1 MKNVT
6 LNDIV
11 KATGGVFHGDAAAL
25 NIPVTSVVRDNR
37 EAGEGSLFAAFVG
50 ERSDGNDYI
59 EAARTAG
66 AVAALGSRPE
76 KAGAL
81 PYIEVADSGKALG
94 DIGRWYRGLFRGPV
108 IGVSGSVGKTTAKEM
123 IAAVLKQKFSVLMT
137 EKNLNNDL
145 GVPLTVCRLDD
156 SFDVA
161 VIEMGISDFG
171 EMDYLA
177 GISRPDIGMI
187 TNCGHAHLEA
197 LGDRRGVLRAKTEM
211 MAHIPAGGLA
221 LLNGDDDLLRDY
233 LPPTGVR
240 RRLFGT
246 EGNSDV
252 QAVDIENGPEGCAC
266 TIAGC
271 RLSTIYQ
278 GRHLVYSMLPAYAI
292 GKELGMSDAEIARG
306 VAAFAPL
313 AGRGN
318 IVKGPRC
325 TVIDHTYNA
334 NPSSTKAALASLAA
348 MSGRKVAVL
357 GDMYELGE
365 DSRELHRAVGQ
376 NGREAAELV
385 IAVGELARDIQAG
398 AGADCPWFPTVDE
411 AIAALDTLIR
421 PGDTVLVKASN
432 AMKLG
437 RIVQALQELA

>member
-1 MKNVT
+1 MKNVS

-11 KATGGVFHGDAAAL
+11 RAVGGVYHGDPAAL
-25 NIPVTSVVRDNR
+25 DRPVTSVVRDNR
-37 EAGEGSLFAAFVG
+37 EAGPGSLFAAFVG
-50 ERSDGNDYI
+50 ERSDGNDFI
-59 EAARTAG
+59 PAAAAAG

-76 KAGAL
+76 KAQGC
-81 PYIEVADSGKALG
+81 PYIQVADCGRALG
-94 DIGRWYRGLFRGPV
+94 DLGRWYRGRFQGPV
-108 IGVSGSVGKTTAKEM
+108 VGISGSVGKTTAKEM
-123 IAAVLKQKFSVLMT
+123 IAAVLKEKYSVLMT

-177 GISRPDIGMI
+177 GISRPDIGVL

-233 LPPTGVR
+233 LPPTGVGR
-240 RRLFGT
+240 LLFGT
-246 EGNSDV
+246 AENSDYR
-252 QAVDIENGPEGCAC
+252 ATDIVNGPAGCAC
-266 TIAGC
+266 TVQGC
-271 RLSTIYQ
+271 RLSSEYQ

-292 GKELGMSDAEIARG
+292 GKKLGLSDAEIARG

-313 AGRGN
+313 PGRGN
-318 IVKGPRC
+318 IVHGSRC

-334 NPSSTKAALASLAA
+334 NPSSTRAALAALSPQP
-348 MSGRKVAVL
+348 GRRVAIL

-365 DSRELHRAVGQ
+365 DSALLHREVG
-376 NGREAAELV
+376 RIAAGQADLV
-385 IAVGELARDIQAG
+385 IAVGELARDIREGAG
-398 AGADCPWFPTVDE
+398 AGSLWFATVDE
-411 AIAALDTLIR
+411 AIAALPSFIHT
-421 PGDTVLVKASN
+421 GDTVLVKASN
-432 AMKLG
+432 AMRLN
-437 RIVQALQELA
+437 RIVQALGEL

>member
-11 KATGGVFHGDAAAL
+11 EVTGGVYHGDPAAL
-25 NIPVTSVVRDNR
+25 ERQVTSLVRDNR
-37 EAGEGSLFAAFVG
+37 EAEAGSLFAAFVG

-59 EAARTAG
+59 PAAVAAG
-66 AVAALGSRPE
+66 AVAAMGQHPE
-76 KAGAL
+76 KAAGF
-81 PYIEVADSGKALG
+81 PYIQVADPGKALG
-94 DIGRWYRGLFRGPV
+94 DIGRWYRGRFSGPV
-108 IGVSGSVGKTTAKEM
+108 IGISGSVGKTTAKEM
-123 IAAVLKQKFSVLMT
+123 ISSVLKQKYSVLMT

-145 GVPLTVCRLDD
+145 GVPLTVSRLDD

-233 LPPTGVR
+233 LPPAGVR

-246 EGNSDV
+246 EANCEV
-252 QAVDIENGPEGCAC
+252 IAEDIYTGPEGCAC
-266 TIAGC
+266 TVNGC
-271 RLSTIYQ
+271 RLASIYQ

-292 GKELGMSDAEIARG
+292 GKELGLTDDEIAQG

-318 IVKGPRC
+318 IVKGSRC

-334 NPSSTKAALASLAA
+334 NPSSTRAALDSLAPMA
-348 MSGRKVAVL
+348 GRRVAIL

-365 DSRELHRAVGQ
+365 DSVQLHQGVGKYAS
-376 NGREAAELV
+376 ECADLV
-385 IAVGELARDIQAG
+385 IAVGELGRDIAKG
-398 AGADCPWFPTVDE
+398 AKGPWFATVED
-411 AIAALDTLIR
+411 AISAMPSFIQT
-421 PGDTVLVKASN
+421 GDTVLVKASN

-437 RIVQALQELA
+437 RIVEALKEL

>member
-11 KATGGVFHGDAAAL
+11 KACGGVFHGDAAAL
-25 NIPVTSVVRDNR
+25 SLPVTSVVRDNR
-37 EAGEGSLFAAFVG
+37 EAAPGSLFAAFVG

-59 EAARTAG
+59 GAARAAG

-76 KAGAL
+76 KAGEF

-94 DIGRWYRGLFRGPV
+94 DIGRWYRGSFHGPV
-108 IGVSGSVGKTTAKEM
+108 IGISGSVGKTTAKEM
-123 IAAVLKQKFSVLMT
+123 IAVVLKERFSVLMT

-156 SFDVA
+156 SYDVA
-161 VIEMGISDFG
+161 VVEMGISDFG

-177 GISRPDIGMI
+177 GISRPDIGVL

-197 LGDRRGVLRAKTEM
+197 LGDRRGVLKAKTEM

-233 LPPTGVR
+233 LPPAGVR
-240 RRLFGT
+240 RTLFGT
-246 EGNSDV
+246 EKNADV
-252 QAVDIENGPEGCAC
+252 RAVDIYNGPKGCAC
-266 TIAGC
+266 TVGGC
-271 RLSTIYQ
+271 RLSSVYQ
-278 GRHLVYSMLPAYAI
+278 GQHLVYSMLPAYAI
-292 GKELGMSDAEIARG
+292 GKELGMSDDEIAKG
-306 VAAFAPL
+306 VAAFTPL

-318 IVKGPRC
+318 IVRGSRC

-334 NPSSTKAALASLAA
+334 NPSSTRAALASLSAV
-348 MSGRKVAVL
+348 SGRKVAVL

-365 DSRELHRAVGQ
+365 DSRELHREVGR
-376 NGREAAELV
+376 NGKETADLV
-385 IAVGELARDIQAG
+385 IAVGELAEDIRAG
-398 AGADCPWFPTVDE
+398 AGAGCPWFPTVEE
-411 AIAALDTLIR
+411 AIEALDTLIR

-432 AMKLG
+432 AMKLS

>member
-6 LNDIV
+6 LKDIV
-11 KATGGVFHGDAAAL
+11 EVTGGVYHGDPAAL
-25 NIPVTSVVRDNR
+25 EQQVTSMVRDNR
-37 EAGEGSLFAAFVG
+37 EAESGSLFAAFVG

-59 EAARTAG
+59 PAAVAAG
-66 AVAALGSRPE
+66 AVAAMGQRPE
-76 KAGAL
+76 KAAGF
-81 PYIEVADSGKALG
+81 PYIQVADPGKALG
-94 DIGRWYRGLFRGPV
+94 DIGRWYRGRFSGPV
-108 IGVSGSVGKTTAKEM
+108 IGISGSVGKTTAKEM
-123 IAAVLKQKFSVLMT
+123 ISSVLRQKYSVLMT

-145 GVPLTVCRLDD
+145 GVPLTVSRLDD

-211 MAHIPAGGLA
+211 MAHIPEGGLA

-233 LPPTGVR
+233 LPPMGVR

-246 EGNSDV
+246 DANSEV
-252 QAVDIENGPEGCAC
+252 IAEDIYTGPEGCAC
-266 TIAGC
+266 TVKGC
-271 RLSTIYQ
+271 RLASIYQ

-292 GKELGMSDAEIARG
+292 GKELGLTDEEIAQG

-318 IVKGPRC
+318 IVKGSRC

-334 NPSSTKAALASLAA
+334 NPSSTRAALDSLAPMA
-348 MSGRKVAVL
+348 GRKVAIL

-365 DSRELHRAVGQ
+365 DSVQLHQGVGKYAS
-376 NGREAAELV
+376 ECADLV
-385 IAVGELARDIQAG
+385 IAVGELGRDIAAG
-398 AGADCPWFPTVDE
+398 AVGPWFATVEE
-411 AIAALDTLIR
+411 AISALPSFIQT
-421 PGDTVLVKASN
+421 GDTVLVKASN

-437 RIVQALQELA
+437 RIVEALKEM